1 MQTLDLSLLLL
12 AVVVPVFHASLFRK
26 AEKTEEEEDRA
37 IVLIFDP
44 IIIDD
49 DDGITRLFLFDAT
62 EINSRAVVVAAVAEG
77 PGGEGALLE
86 DPLIG
91 DRDGKII
98 ICLSMTWLKDANS

>member
-1 MQTLDLSLLLL
+1 M
-12 AVVVPVFHASLFRK
+12 PVFQTSLFRK

-44 IIIDD
+44 ITIDD

-62 EINSRAVVVAAVAEG
+62 VAEG